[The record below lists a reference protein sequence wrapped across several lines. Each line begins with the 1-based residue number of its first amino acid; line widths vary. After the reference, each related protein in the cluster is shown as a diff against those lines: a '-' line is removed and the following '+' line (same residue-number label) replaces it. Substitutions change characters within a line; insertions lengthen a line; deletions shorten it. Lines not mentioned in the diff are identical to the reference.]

1 MGKINLKAGTGKS
14 KASTPPQ
21 EKQTEVLG
29 VLDFGP
35 SLIDGESAADYEA
48 FRQGCHK
55 AIEPKDE
62 IERVWLGDF
71 ITYTWEAQ
79 RLRRM
84 KTVFLPT
91 ARKEAVETLVK
102 QFGGEI
108 VNSTKAK
115 EISEKWSI
123 SDPDHLNYVES
134 LLEQHG
140 LTLDTIMAQVIVKNL
155 KTLVDIDQLIA
166 SYDYRRDASLRELEK
181 RRDMLAKRAREFA
194 ESLVEEANP
203 VIVEA
208 AE

>member
-108 VNSTKAK
+108 VNPMSGRGNWCWGHTSVLDDHRKAPYGTK
-115 EISEKWSI
+115 
-123 SDPDHLNYVES
+123 
-134 LLEQHG
+134 
-140 LTLDTIMAQVIVKNL
+140 
-155 KTLVDIDQLIA
+155 LVV
-166 SYDYRRDASLRELEK
+166 
-181 RRDMLAKRAREFA
+181 AKRI
-194 ESLVEEANP
+194 S
-203 VIVEA
+203 
-208 AE
+208 